1 MDRFLEESW
10 NRTVE
15 TEKELTPEEKAFS
28 VILTIEDEI
37 SKIKDKEDQEYLWG
51 ILNGLRQEIVDYAKT
66 IKVVESPY
74 GKKFETQ
81 SSFENKRRPNHNSI
95 ISSLLTFYRYLRKDK
110 LNTSWVEDLGYDG
123 DIKNDYEKFDRWE
136 VTDWAINLNGA
147 LNLEDMA
154 ITVLSEKTIDTEAMK
169 RLVMEIEKKQT
180 KGKIHL
186 LMDNASYNHSY
197 ELQDFLKNHKRVHIT
212 YLPPYSP
219 NLNIIERLWKFFH
232 TKHRDKYFEKFK
244 EFEKEVLY
252 FFKHIHHYD
261 AELKTLLTDS
271 FQKISV

>member
-95 ISSLLTFYRYLRKDK
+95 ISSLLTFYRYLTKDK

-147 LNLEDMA
+147 LSKEANKKEPQ
-154 ITVLSEKTIDTEAMK
+154 TV
-169 RLVMEIEKKQT
+169 V
-180 KGKIHL
+180 
-186 LMDNASYNHSY
+186 
-197 ELQDFLKNHKRVHIT
+197 
-212 YLPPYSP
+212 
-219 NLNIIERLWKFFH
+219 
-232 TKHRDKYFEKFK
+232 
-244 EFEKEVLY
+244 
-252 FFKHIHHYD
+252 
-261 AELKTLLTDS
+261 
-271 FQKISV
+271 